1 MGIRS
6 FLTRRKKKK
15 SSPRSLPESPTA
27 GRLSSTRSEV
37 EELKQ
42 VFQKFDANSDGKI
55 SWYELGSIM
64 NSLGHP
70 ASEEE
75 LQRMVKE
82 ADSDGDGFID
92 LNEFIELNT
101 NGIDRMAALEDLKN
115 AFLIFDMDRD
125 GSISPEELQ
134 MVLRS
139 LGDESSMDDCRKM
152 INGVD
157 CNGDGL
163 IDFEEFKIMMTRS
176 LEIPITHKGIEVE
189 E

>member
-1 MGIRS
+1 MGLRS
-6 FLTRRKKKK
+6 LLARRKKAK
-15 SSPRSLPESPTA
+15 SLPRSPLESAITA
-27 GRLSSTRSEV
+27 CLSSARTHV

-42 VFQKFDANSDGKI
+42 VFEKFDANGDGKI
-55 SWYELGSIM
+55 SSDELGCIM
-64 NSLGHP
+64 SSLGHP

-75 LQRMVKE
+75 LQRMVRE

-92 LNEFIELNT
+92 VNEFIELNT
-101 NGIDRMAALEDLKN
+101 GGIDRTAALEDLKN

-139 LGDESSMDDCRKM
+139 LGDENSLDDCRKM
-152 INGVD
+152 ISGVD

-176 LEIPITHKGIEVE
+176 LEIPSIPTEIEE
-189 E
+189 

>member
-6 FLTRRKKKK
+6 FLARRKKSK
-15 SSPRSLPESPTA
+15 SLPRSLLESPIIA
-27 GRLSSTRSEV
+27 QLSSTRTQV

-42 VFQKFDANSDGKI
+42 VFQRFDSNGDGKI
-55 SWYELGSIM
+55 SWSELGSIM

-70 ASEEE
+70 ASEDE
-75 LQRMVKE
+75 LQSMVRE

-101 NGIDRMAALEDLKN
+101 TGIDSKAALEDLKN
-115 AFLIFDMDRD
+115 AFLVFDIDGN

-139 LGDESSMDDCRKM
+139 LGDDSSMAECRKM
-152 INGVD
+152 ISGVD
-157 CNGDGL
+157 CDGDGL
-163 IDFEEFKIMMTRS
+163 IDFEEFKIMMTGS
-176 LEIPITHKGIEVE
+176 LAIPTTPKKIED
-189 E
+189 